1 MTDLVP
7 TQRPSGREFQA
18 LRVKR
23 ILLVDDDFRIRQM
36 VRKAL
41 ENELGWI
48 CEEADNGV
56 DGISK
61 ARTLKPDLI
70 VLDLSMPIMNGY
82 DAATVLRR
90 EMPGVPVV
98 MLTLYADVIGKTSA
112 NVIGVKAILSK
123 TDGMAP
129 LIRCVQTILEN

>member
-1 MTDLVP
+1 MTDLAP
-7 TQRPSGREFQA
+7 TQHPPGEFQSI
-18 LRVKR
+18 RVKR
-23 ILLVDDDFRIRQM
+23 ILLVDDDNRIRQM
-36 VRKAL
+36 VRNAL

-48 CEEADNGV
+48 CEEAENGV

-61 ARTLKPDLI
+61 ARALKPDLI

-82 DAATVLRR
+82 DAATILTR
-90 EMPGVPVV
+90 EMPGIPLV

-112 NVIGVKAILSK
+112 DIIGVKAIMSK

-129 LIRCVQTILEN
+129 LIRCVRKILEN